1 MPTRPGRRT
10 GPRFHPPRK
19 DSAFAYRTA
28 SAPRWTE
35 EVIGWSCDVL
45 GQAQEYFG
53 DRTSSARLIRNVFFR
68 HIPAHFDPDR
78 DGAGAAGARGRTVDG

>member
-1 MPTRPGRRT
+1 M
-10 GPRFHPPRK
+10 
-19 DSAFAYRTA
+19 
-28 SAPRWTE
+28 
-35 EVIGWSCDVL
+35 L

-53 DRTSSARLIRNVFFR
+53 DSTSSARLIRNFFFR